1 MSTNIRLSWPESA
14 EPGKQFPPS
23 IESFL
28 KNEITRKQITLIGEL
43 DLIEPTSYADIGWS
57 LLDLAN
63 YLVSK
68 PIIKTTLTDTRTWSN
83 GIWPYPSTLA
93 IWSVGHAQTAKDG
106 TKLWEL
112 DGYSTTQKAK
122 LAELFSWSIKALGLE
137 SFEGELENAQRYVQ
151 LARIH
156 AMIPDFA
163 IERYCEIINRGV
175 NFSRPKA
182 QILNEI
188 VSDNV
193 ISKSVARL
201 FSGNPT
207 IGLDLIERSF
217 NFVAYGHQIDLPD
230 RIKSRLSNRGVRKR
244 KVARVSS
251 FPKVIFVEW
260 DRNIEIRSAPSWKLE
275 DSSGRIVDS
284 QNVPSRTVFTT
295 DGTSERIELLNPNL
309 GFLLFDEDGNLTDNR
324 YLPNG
329 GGFFLWNSKVQL
341 LSEIPH
347 LDPGYIAGD
356 EWSDWQ
362 YTYFQSLN
370 RLDILIDG
378 LGEKSFVQ
386 RKSLAVEIEEVPHLM
401 NADRQPVFTS
411 YPFVTEKQFL
421 KITDNL
427 LGEQWVLDNRVG
439 PIRDDSGGE
448 IDLTLSAG
456 LGKSKNFRGLVIPG
470 IEIIGLANALRKDET
485 RKVTIKFPFEWKVKF
500 PSAQADKS
508 EVNLSIEGKTDNP
521 IPMIR
526 VSDPKGAEYLIGID
540 VPILSWSIEYKNREN
555 VMVASELNHGIDD
568 RKFIQALIL
577 HEVDDYVPMLKVGE
591 VFVTGRKR
599 GRDVRYDLRFLQE
612 EIRDESTVVSISWN
626 YENLELISFRKIPIK
641 QFIVIKDL
649 RELGDAAVKADV
661 ISLEEWQE
669 YQASK
674 ARESRI
680 LKNRARDRRGW

>member
-1 MSTNIRLSWPESA
+1 MNNQLSWPENA
-14 EPGKQFPPS
+14 EPGTQSPPV
-23 IESFL
+23 IERYL
-28 KNEITRKQITLIGEL
+28 KSEITRRQVTLIGEL
-43 DLIEPTSYADIGWS
+43 DLIEPTSYANISWS

-68 PIIKTTLTDTRTWSN
+68 PIIKSTLTNTSTWSN

-112 DGYSTTQKAK
+112 EGYSTSQKAK

-137 SFEGELENAQRYVQ
+137 SFEGELENAQKYVQ

-175 NFSRPKA
+175 NFNRPKV

-188 VSDNV
+188 VADSA
-193 ISKSVARL
+193 ISKSVQRL

-230 RIKSRLSNRGVRKR
+230 RIKSKLSNKAVRKR
-244 KVARVSS
+244 KAERSSS
-251 FPKVIFVEW
+251 FPKVFFVEW
-260 DRNIEIRSAPSWKLE
+260 ERNIEIRSAPSWKLE
-275 DSSGRIVDS
+275 DQSRGIVDS
-284 QNVPSRTVFTT
+284 QHVPCRSIFTS
-295 DGTSERIELLNPNL
+295 DGTSERIEILNPNL
-309 GFLLFDEDGNLTDNR
+309 GFLIFDEDGNLTDNR

-347 LDPGYIAGD
+347 LDPGYISGD

-362 YTYFQSLN
+362 YTYFQSLD
-370 RLDILIDG
+370 RLHILVEG
-378 LGEKSFVQ
+378 LGERSLVQ
-386 RKSLAVEIEEVPHLM
+386 RKSLALEIREIPHLM
-401 NADRQPVFTS
+401 NVERQPVFAS
-411 YPFVTEKQFL
+411 YPLVSEAQFL
-421 KITDNL
+421 KITDNV
-427 LGEQWVLDNRVG
+427 LGEQWTIDNLVG
-439 PIRDDSGGE
+439 PIKEDSGGE
-448 IDLTLSAG
+448 IDLTFSAG

-470 IEIIGLANALRKDET
+470 IEVIGLANALRKEEK
-485 RKVTIKFPFEWKVKF
+485 RQIIIKFPNDWKVKF
-500 PSAQADKS
+500 PVDQIDKS
-508 EVNLSIEGKTDNP
+508 EVTLSVEGKTDQQ
-521 IPMIR
+521 IPMMR
-526 VSDPKGAEYLIGID
+526 VSDPKGVEHLIGID

-555 VMVASELNHGIDD
+555 VMIASELNHTLED

-577 HEVDDYVPMLKVGE
+577 HEVDDYVPLLKVGD
-591 VFVTGRKR
+591 VFVSGRKR

-612 EIRDESTVVSISWN
+612 ERRDENTVVSISWN
-626 YENLELISFRKIPIK
+626 YENIELISFRRIPIK
-641 QFIVIKDL
+641 QSIVIKDL
-649 RELGDAAVKADV
+649 RELGNAAVKAN
-661 ISLEEWQE
+661 IITLEEWQG

-680 LKNRARDRRGW
+680 LKDRARHRRGW

>member
-1 MSTNIRLSWPESA
+1 MSANNQVSWPESA

-23 IESFL
+23 IENYL
-28 KNEITRKQITLIGEL
+28 KNEISRKQVTLIGEL

-68 PIIKTTLTDTRTWSN
+68 PIIKSTLTNTSTWSN

-112 DGYSTTQKAK
+112 EGYSTSQKAK

-137 SFEGELENAQRYVQ
+137 SFEGELENAQKYVQ

-175 NFSRPKA
+175 NFNRPKV

-193 ISKSVARL
+193 ISKSVSRL

-230 RIKSRLSNRGVRKR
+230 RIKVRLSNRGIKRRKMD
-244 KVARVSS
+244 RVSS
-251 FPKVIFVEW
+251 FPKVFFVEW

-275 DSSGRIVDS
+275 DEHGRIVDS
-284 QNVPSRTVFTT
+284 QSVPSRTVFTS
-295 DGTSERIELLNPNL
+295 DGNSEKIEILNPNL

-347 LDPGYIAGD
+347 LDPGYIVGD

-362 YTYFQSLN
+362 YTYFQSLD

-378 LGEKSFVQ
+378 IVQRSFVR
-386 RKSLAVEIEEVPHLM
+386 RKSLALEIKEAPHLM
-401 NADRQPVFTS
+401 NVDRQPVFTS
-411 YPFVTEKQFL
+411 YPCVTETQFL
-421 KITDNL
+421 KVTDNL
-427 LGEQWVLDNRVG
+427 LGEQWVLDSWIG
-439 PIRDDSGGE
+439 PIKDDSGGE
-448 IDLTLSAG
+448 IDLTFSAG
-456 LGKSKNFRGLVIPG
+456 LGKSRNFRGLVIPG

-485 RKVTIKFPFEWKVKF
+485 RKVTIKFPTDWKVKF
-500 PSAQADKS
+500 PLEQVDQS
-508 EVNLSIEGKTDNP
+508 EVNLSLEGKTDGE
-521 IPMIR
+521 ITMIR
-526 VSDPKGAEYLIGID
+526 VSDPKGAEHFIGID

-577 HEVDDYVPMLKVGE
+577 HEVDDYVPILKVGE
-591 VFVTGRKR
+591 VFVAGRKR

-612 EIRDESTVVSISWN
+612 EKRDESTVVSISWN
-626 YENLELISFRKIPIK
+626 YENLELISFRKIPIR

-649 RELGDAAVKADV
+649 RELGDAAVKANV
-661 ISLEEWQE
+661 ISLEEWQG

-680 LKNRARDRRGW
+680 LKDRARHRRGW